1 MSSLF
6 LWFSFDLEL
15 DYVHNTQP
23 QLFFCLFLLVLLFFT
38 TSSFFSFKQ
47 FNIQGLCQFFTEN
60 LGGISKLPLKSIED
74 AIAGLT
80 SDTHPAT
87 RSAPTLTRL

>member
-1 MSSLF
+1 M
-6 LWFSFDLEL
+6 
-15 DYVHNTQP
+15 HITQP
-23 QLFFCLFLLVLLFFT
+23 TLFFYVFSSVCFLLVLLFFT

-80 SDTHPAT
+80 SGTHPVT
-87 RSAPTLTRL
+87 RSAPMLTRL

>member
-1 MSSLF
+1 M
-6 LWFSFDLEL
+6 
-15 DYVHNTQP
+15 HITQP
-23 QLFFCLFLLVLLFFT
+23 TLFFCVFSSVCFLLVLLFFT

-47 FNIQGLCQFFTEN
+47 FNIKGLCRFFTEK
-60 LGGISKLPLKSIED
+60 LGEILKLPLKSIED

>member
-38 TSSFFSFKQ
+38 TSSFSFKQ